1 MAFGY
6 NYGGYPGAGGYYAP
20 PVPDQLAQLRQNQM
34 QQSQM
39 MQPMQGQMQP
49 MQAQPMQSQTQ
60 QADNGGIIWVQ
71 GEAGAKAYLVA
82 PGNTV
87 QLWDSE
93 NQVIYLKSADMSGM
107 PSMRVLDYT
116 ERTAPPR
123 TAPVGPQAPQVQY
136 VTLEEFNALADRLT
150 ALENKPCKCSE
161 KKKVKEETEDA

>member
-1 MAFGY
+1 MMA
-6 NYGGYPGAGGYYAP
+6 YPYSPYQNPYYQPYQP
-20 PVPDQLAQLRQNQM
+20 PMPDQLAQLRQNQM
-34 QQSQM
+34 QQPM
-39 MQPMQGQMQP
+39 MQPMQTP
-49 MQAQPMQSQTQ
+49 AQPAQPQPQ
-60 QADNGGIIWVQ
+60 QAETGGIIWVQ

-116 ERTAPPR
+116 ERTADPKTTP
-123 TAPVGPQAPQVQY
+123 AGPQAPQVQY

-150 ALENKPCKCSE
+150 ALENKPCECADRRRT
-161 KKKVKEETEDA
+161 KKEKEETEND